1 MSVQHSMLR
10 MGGGLPLGE
19 NFRSLERSLNS
30 ECSPTTSYGTHE
42 GGDDL
47 DGVTQ
52 VGVERQQQMYV
63 RYSGMSEGT
72 QLIAAREEAVT
83 KSRYLSWKNLSSD
96 RAVAEHI
103 QYVSMEHS
111 VLSCTSLPQ
120 SALSGYSQETSKVSV
135 AHLYLHLE
143 HMAVRSE

>member
-1 MSVQHSMLR
+1 MVISFWAGPVQKH
-10 MGGGLPLGE
+10 LGHMQE
-19 NFRSLERSLNS
+19 SPGDFCFKIIQHCVCGSKSATS
-30 ECSPTTSYGTHE
+30 ACIYFCSPTTSYGTHE

-83 KSRYLSWKNLSSD
+83 KSRYLSWKNLNSN

-103 QYVSMEHS
+103 
-111 VLSCTSLPQ
+111 
-120 SALSGYSQETSKVSV
+120 
-135 AHLYLHLE
+135 
-143 HMAVRSE
+143 